1 MITTAHEIVI
11 ANSKKLEFISD
22 NSIALVVTSP
32 PYPMI
37 EMWDDSFKSQNP
49 DIGNA
54 IKNCKGPEAFEL
66 MHRELDNVWN
76 EVYRVLI
83 DGGIAC
89 INIGDATRKI
99 GDKFQLYSNHS
110 RILSY
115 CFKIGFDTL
124 PVILWRKQTNAPNKF
139 MGSGMLPAGAYVTL
153 EHEYVLILRKKGKRN
168 FKTDEEK
175 LNRQQS
181 AYFWEERNNWFS
193 DIWDFKGI
201 KQNINHQDIR
211 ARSAAFPFEL
221 AYRLINMYSVKGDIV
236 LDPFLG
242 TGTSMYAA
250 MASCR
255 SSIGVE
261 IESSFED
268 FINSQVCKV
277 VSILNDYIQERL
289 KKHLDFIEEYNK
301 IKGSLKYINSFH
313 KFPVMTSQEV
323 KLLISFLE
331 KIEKKDE
338 HTFFITYTEEPTLH
352 KPSITGIDTI
362 TNEIEEDQQLKL
374 TF

>member
-1 MITTAHEIVI
+1 MITTTHEIVI
-11 ANSKKLEFISD
+11 ANSNNLEFVPK

-37 EMWDDSFKSQNP
+37 EMWDDSFKLQNP
-49 DIGNA
+49 EIGKA
-54 IKNCKGPEAFEL
+54 IEDYNGPEAFEL

-76 EVYRVLI
+76 ELYRVLI

-99 GDKFQLYSNHS
+99 GNKFQLYSNNS
-110 RILSY
+110 RIISY

-168 FKTDEEK
+168 FRTDEEK
-175 LNRQQS
+175 RNRHQS

-201 KQNINHQDIR
+201 KQNINHQDVR
-211 ARSAAFPFEL
+211 TRSAAFPFEL
-221 AYRLINMYSVKGDIV
+221 AYRLINMYSVRGDKI

-242 TGTSMYAA
+242 TGTTMYAA
-250 MASCR
+250 IASCR
-255 SSIGVE
+255 NSIGVE
-261 IESSFED
+261 IESSFEGL
-268 FINSQVCKV
+268 IKAQAHKV
-277 VSILNDYIQERL
+277 VSVLNDYIQERL
-289 KKHLDFIEEYNK
+289 KKHLDFVDDYNN
-301 IKGSLKYINSFH
+301 IKGPLKYTNIHH

-323 KLLISFLE
+323 NMLVNFVE

-338 HTFFITYTEEPTLH
+338 RTFFITYLEQPTFQ
-352 KPSITGIDTI
+352 KPYFSELKDLAG
-362 TNEIEEDQQLKL
+362 EIEDQQLKL